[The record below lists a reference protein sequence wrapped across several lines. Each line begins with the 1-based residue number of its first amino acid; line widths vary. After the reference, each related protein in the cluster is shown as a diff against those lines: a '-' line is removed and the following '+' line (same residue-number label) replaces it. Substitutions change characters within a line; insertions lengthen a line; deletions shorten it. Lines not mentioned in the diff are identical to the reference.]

1 MPGLSQIKKFSSD
14 LLAIGDEV
22 TIRASRGEK
31 PVAVPIPKTVEDIN
45 DSEDFVLGM
54 PEIEAE
60 KPAEADEDLSELAG
74 LVGSSTS
81 KSKDSDEP
89 APAFAAPDLSSL
101 INPINLSDNVSNGG
115 EMPDL
120 SEFMD
125 ESEKLAEAAPA
136 EPKEISVGDMDLEA
150 LLSGGGFDQ
159 GEESEKSEE
168 KAPETDNFETEN
180 LFGIDDVEKPSLA
193 DEILKNA
200 ESEKSGENLEKPAE
214 NENSG
219 ADYSDLGNDFDSS
232 VLDFDSD
239 SKKSDED
246 FGVEDFDSSV
256 LDSVP
261 SDDFADFLVPAE
273 DDEEEN
279 KTDAASDATTD
290 NFDDGQK
297 TDGLTEDFDKTEDFS
312 DDAKSDADSDSDIET
327 TTPEGLFNLDDFELP
342 ESDSFENVPEGGDFD
357 FSLGDPSKNP
367 QNYSEDFDDIPV
379 TDFSVKDSDEGQ
391 KTGGL
396 TEDFG
401 DEQKTD
407 VVTDD
412 SGNEQKTD
420 NFGDDFGIDGLEDL
434 PDMDEPLDFGA
445 DDKKSDFT
453 GDVFA
458 DLDDVSENKNTSEE
472 LSASDE
478 EVGGLEDF
486 GSDTESFDERSE
498 NDNFDFEKDD
508 FDSGKDDF
516 DFEESNSD
524 ADFTFD
530 EGDSEEENQEVPE
543 VFDISDME
551 GMDFGIQDTDSA
563 MNSSAAEDNFD
574 DFDNN
579 GDFEIAGFTDVDSAE
594 TSKNK
599 NHKEKKSEKK
609 AEPAES
615 SLSFDDENLDEAD
628 FTGAVEGDELPPNT
642 LSDAQYK
649 TFRKNL
655 SEYPLNVRLAIEN
668 LIVQDEFTDDAEFEV
683 IEKVLNK
690 APARSV
696 ASMLEKMLDTSIPV
710 PRDYEH
716 RTAEEYEAYK
726 KSVSYQLRNRIIP
739 AFIFGVVA
747 LLLCWGI
754 FNFGKNCI
762 YKPLRASS
770 YYKQG
775 YTLLQADEY
784 PQSEMKFNQ
793 AIKYRLSKKW
803 FFKYARGYRE
813 HKQYQRSA
821 DMYQKILYCFNHDK
835 KAGLEYADM
844 ELNDL
849 ANYERAEEIV
859 RREVLDYHINDA
871 DGILMLG
878 DVFLEWG
885 TEKEDK
891 EKLEEAKN
899 QYVTLIQ
906 LNKNKSN
913 DLYNSRM
920 MRYYVRTDNLRQ
932 VLNIRQSFDGREKSL
947 SWQDWTELS
956 GYLLDKAYGTLSP
969 AEEYLRSAI
978 DGLRGLL
985 LVAVKSNPQNPVAQY
1000 NLARYFIFTNEIENV
1015 ESTLQK
1021 AIQNFNDTEILKKRD
1036 IYKYIDSYR
1045 LLGEHYAGKTEYL
1058 QAQEQ
1063 YAEGIS
1069 LYTTERDYAGFNG
1082 NAQVGKLYEDLG
1094 NIKYF
1099 VSGDYDDALTNYKE
1113 SIELENDTPQIR
1125 YRVGY
1130 IQYKNKNY
1138 AEALASFMKAG
1149 EGREK
1154 PENLL
1159 LSMANTLS
1167 LRGDDYAAQG
1177 YYENLMNRLNDERSE
1192 GLYSKPQ
1199 SSKKDNNFVT
1209 QYLYAANNYG
1219 VTLYRLAQR
1228 TGNSMYNAQSFV
1240 QFQESAKA
1248 WDALTRNQETLVR
1261 LEGSNLAQENIKYI
1275 THPQPNFEPAIYV
1288 EIPKTLQDNEF

>member
-74 LVGSSTS
+74 LVGNSAS
-81 KSKDSDEP
+81 KSDNSTEP
-89 APAFAAPDLSSL
+89 APAFMAPDLSSL
-101 INPINLSDNVSNGG
+101 VNPINLSNNESNGG

-125 ESEKLAEAAPA
+125 ESEKHPEIAPI

-159 GEESEKSEE
+159 GEETEKSEE
-168 KAPETDNFETEN
+168 KAPETDSFETEN
-180 LFGIDDVEKPSLA
+180 LFGIDNNEKKSLA
-193 DEILKNA
+193 DEILKND
-200 ESEKSGENLEKPAE
+200 ESENLGENLEKSAE
-214 NENSG
+214 DEDSG
-219 ADYSDLGNDFDSS
+219 TDYSDFGTDFDSS
-232 VLDFDSD
+232 LLDFD
-239 SKKSDED
+239 SKKSDEN
-246 FGVEDFDSSV
+246 FGAEDFDSSV

-261 SDDFADFLVPAE
+261 SDDFSDLLIPAE
-273 DDEEEN
+273 DDEKQN
-279 KTDAASDATTD
+279 KTDDDSDATTD
-290 NFDDGQK
+290 
-297 TDGLTEDFDKTEDFS
+297 DFEKTEDFS
-312 DDAKSDADSDSDIET
+312 DDGNSSADSDFDIDT
-327 TTPEGLFNLDDFELP
+327 KTPEGLFNLDDFEIP
-342 ESDSFENVPEGGDFD
+342 DSDSFENVPEGGDFD
-357 FSLGDPSKNP
+357 FSLGDPSKNS
-367 QNYSEDFDDIPV
+367 QNYSEEFDGGQEADAVTQDIDDIPV
-379 TDFSVKDSDEGQ
+379 TDFSVKDSDNGQ
-391 KTGGL
+391 NTSGL
-396 TEDFG
+396 TEDIDNG
-401 DEQKTD
+401 HKTD
-407 VVTDD
+407 
-412 SGNEQKTD
+412 SS
-420 NFGDDFGIDGLEDL
+420 GDDFDIGGLEDL
-434 PDMDEPLDFGA
+434 PDMDEPLDFGSE
-445 DDKKSDFT
+445 DKKSDFT

-458 DLDDVSENKNTSEE
+458 DLEKVSENKNDGEKK
-472 LSASDE
+472 SASGE
-478 EVGGLEDF
+478 ETGGLEDF
-486 GSDTESFDERSE
+486 GISEESSNEKTED
-498 NDNFDFEKDD
+498 DNFDFEKED
-508 FDSGKDDF
+508 FDSDEDEF

-530 EGDSEEENQEVPE
+530 EGDSDTENQEVPE

-563 MNSSAAEDNFD
+563 MNSSASDDNFD
-574 DFDNN
+574 DSDNN
-579 GDFEIAGFTDVDSAE
+579 GDFEIAGFTDVESE
-594 TSKNK
+594 ESSKNK
-599 NHKEKKSEKK
+599 NHKEKKSQNKTK
-609 AEPAES
+609 TDGI
-615 SLSFDDENLDEAD
+615 SLSFDEENLDEAD
-628 FTGAVEGDELPPNT
+628 FTSAIEGDELPPNT

-649 TFRKNL
+649 IFRKNL

-716 RTAEEYEAYK
+716 RSAEEYEAYK

-739 AFIFGVVA
+739 AFIFGVAA
-747 LLLCWGI
+747 LLVCWGI
-754 FNFGKNCI
+754 FNFAKNCI

-859 RREVLDYHINDA
+859 RREVLDYHINDV

-891 EKLEEAKN
+891 EKLEEAKT

-920 MRYYVRTDNLRQ
+920 MRYYIRTDNLRQ

-947 SWQDWTELS
+947 GWQDWTELS

-969 AEEYLRSAI
+969 AEEYLRTAI
-978 DGLRGLL
+978 DGLRSLL
-985 LVAVKSNPQNPVAQY
+985 LVAVKSNPHNPVAQY
-1000 NLARYFIFTNEIENV
+1000 NLARYFIFTNEVENV

-1021 AIQNFNDTEILKKRD
+1021 AIQNFNDTEILKTRD

-1069 LYTTERDYAGFNG
+1069 LYTTERDYAGFRG

-1149 EGREK
+1149 EAREK